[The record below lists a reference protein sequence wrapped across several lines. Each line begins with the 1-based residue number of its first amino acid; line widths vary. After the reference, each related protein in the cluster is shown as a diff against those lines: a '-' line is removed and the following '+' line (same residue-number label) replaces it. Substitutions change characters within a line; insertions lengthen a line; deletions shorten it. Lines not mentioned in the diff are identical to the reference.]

1 MIVLESPMPG
11 KVVKVNVKVGDRV
24 NENDVVAVM
33 EAMKMEMDLVAP
45 ASGVIK
51 ELNIKE
57 DQSITKSGVVLA
69 VIE

>member
-1 MIVLESPMPG
+1 MVVLESPMPG

-51 ELNIKE
+51 ELNIEE

>member
-51 ELNIKE
+51 ELNIEE

>member
-1 MIVLESPMPG
+1 MVNLESPMAG
-11 KVVKVNVKVGDRV
+11 KIIKVNVKVGGRV
-24 NENDVVAVM
+24 EEDDVIAVM
-33 EAMKMEMDLVAP
+33 EAMKMEIDLLAP

-57 DQSITKSGVVLA
+57 NQSITKSKVVLA

>member
-1 MIVLESPMPG
+1 MAG
-11 KVVKVNVKVGDRV
+11 KIIKVNVKVGGRV
-24 NENDVVAVM
+24 EEDDVIAVM
-33 EAMKMEMDLVAP
+33 EAMKMEIDLLAP

-57 DQSITKSGVVLA
+57 NQSITKSKVVLA